1 MKLKNHESNLNFH
14 PERRGNVERKQKQQ
28 HSQHQICHQN
38 IDIRN
43 FSENFRSD
51 VKTSQVATLYSTI
64 MQASSEEFYATP
76 NEIGVQYNFKSVYC
90 I

>member
-1 MKLKNHESNLNFH
+1 MLKENKNNSTVNTRFVTKTL
-14 PERRGNVERKQKQQ
+14 
-28 HSQHQICHQN
+28 
-38 IDIRN
+38 DIRN